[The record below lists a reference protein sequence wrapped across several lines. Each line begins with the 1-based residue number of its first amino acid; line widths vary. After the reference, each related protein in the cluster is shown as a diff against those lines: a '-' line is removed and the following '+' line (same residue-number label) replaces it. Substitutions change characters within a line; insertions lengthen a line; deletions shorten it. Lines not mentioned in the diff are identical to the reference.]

1 MKIPSREIPQAD
13 NPAMLE
19 KAVRAVAGGATTFQD
34 IASVLGYDHRQGR
47 YYRLAGELLGLLDRP
62 AHNHSVITAL
72 GRAFVAA
79 RGKQKTEMLAVALM
93 KSRFFQRVVTF
104 LQSFGS
110 RGTTRPQLEGFIG
123 SLTETTPSMVAR
135 RASTVVSWLEAAN
148 LITERA
154 GHYIFG
160 SFPKVMSVVDYA
172 AVEEPLLPRQ
182 FTLKEYEAV
191 AERTGSA
198 RGFIKYEIARAEIDR
213 ANSIHETL
221 TKLVAD
227 KIRAVGSVPKRNP
240 LIDLA
245 AEVRKQRFIFEIK
258 TTPAKSFRAQVRRGV
273 SQLYEYR
280 YLQAAPDARLV
291 LVIEH
296 PLPAKLD
303 WMRNYLTSD
312 RDILL
317 AWDGDLKTLHC
328 SREIRDSLEFL
339 L

>member
-1 MKIPSREIPQAD
+1 VKIPSREIPQAD
-13 NPAMLE
+13 SPDTLE
-19 KAVRAVAGGATTFQD
+19 RAVSAVAEGATTFQD
-34 IASVLGYDHRQGR
+34 IARVLGYHERQGR

-62 AHNHSVITAL
+62 AQNHSRITEL
-72 GRAFVAA
+72 GKAFVAA
-79 RGKQKTEMLAVALM
+79 RGKRRSEMLAVALM
-93 KSRFFQRVVTF
+93 NSRFFQRIVAF
-104 LQSFGS
+104 LQSFG
-110 RGTTRPQLEGFIG
+110 GKGATKPQLQDFIG
-123 SLTETTPSMVAR
+123 SLTETTPNMVER
-135 RASTVVSWLEAAN
+135 RASTVVSWLRAAN
-148 LITERA
+148 LITEQGGR
-154 GHYIFG
+154 YIFR
-160 SFPKVMSVVDYA
+160 SFPEVMSVVDCA
-172 AVEEPLLPRQ
+172 AVDEPLLPRQ

-191 AERTGSA
+191 AGRTRSA
-198 RGFIKYEIARAEIDR
+198 RGFIKYEIGRAKLDR

-245 AEVRKQRFIFEIK
+245 AKVGKHRFIFEMK
-258 TTPAKSFRAQVRRGV
+258 TTPAKSFHAQVRRGV

-280 YLQAAPDARLV
+280 YLQAVPDARLV

-296 PLPAKLD
+296 PLPGKLR
-303 WMRNYLTSD
+303 WMIDYLTRD